1 MEYKR
6 SNNKNEY
13 VKEIV
18 NVSFSIGKLIKDP
31 NYSLKNTA
39 VGLIMFVICEAC
51 LIFFSIPTTVSLIKD
66 HRVSTIVFACVVYSF
81 TLLYGLF
88 VLAFALVYLSRRKNW
103 MKMKETDR
111 HFDCDEEGVMYVTPD
126 QQVKAYWKSIK
137 AIRVFKYSM
146 VIIPKDRKTI
156 AILAPVENLEGFQAF
171 LKEKNIDIPVY
182 K

>member
-1 MEYKR
+1 
-6 SNNKNEY
+6 
-13 VKEIV
+13 
-18 NVSFSIGKLIKDP
+18 
-31 NYSLKNTA
+31 
-39 VGLIMFVICEAC
+39 
-51 LIFFSIPTTVSLIKD
+51 
-66 HRVSTIVFACVVYSF
+66 
-81 TLLYGLF
+81 
-88 VLAFALVYLSRRKNW
+88 
-103 MKMKETDR
+103 MKETDR

-126 QQVKAYWKSIK
+126 QQVKAYWKSIQ